1 MWRNNYDHIPL
12 IERSWFDKMKISL
25 CKVANINDFDN
36 EDLLK
41 TFKKYNYLGTKQF
54 PQAIDDVELKNR
66 KTWEI
71 IMAMHS
77 FDKMGIINS
86 QSEILGIGAAK
97 EATISMLSNHVK
109 RVFATDIY
117 LDGGSWQ
124 HWYEKELLVDARPY
138 MRENYNHKRVVW
150 QHVDGR
156 DLPYEDNSFDGVFS
170 CSSVEHF
177 GDESDIRKAIEE
189 ACRVLRPGGVAAIS
203 SEFKISG
210 EGDGFANV
218 QLFDKDRIQKVWID
232 GIDWSLVEMID
243 YELDDTD
250 YIDFERSI
258 SDKEYQKVA
267 HPHIKLDN
275 GSYKWTS
282 IHMTFRKAE

>member
-1 MWRNNYDHIPL
+1 
-12 IERSWFDKMKISL
+12 MKLS
-25 CKVANINDFDN
+25 KVANIKDF
-36 EDLLK
+36 ESEEFKDLLEEYNFYNIK
-41 TFKKYNYLGTKQF
+41 TF
-54 PQAIDDVELKNR
+54 PQADISLLNR

-71 IMAMHS
+71 AMAMNS
-77 FDKMGIINS
+77 FKKMGVVNS
-86 QSEILGIGAAK
+86 EAEILGVGVAK
-97 EATISMLSNHVK
+97 EETISMLSKNVK

-138 MRENYNHKRVVW
+138 MGGDYNHRRVVW

-170 CSSVEHF
+170 CSSLEHF

-189 ACRVLRPGGVAAIS
+189 VHRVLKPGGVAAIS
-203 SEFKISG
+203 TEFKISG

-218 QLFDKDRIQKVWID
+218 QLFDKERLERVWLD
-232 GIDWSLVEMID
+232 GISWKCID
-243 YELDDTD
+243 YMDWELDDTAF
-250 YIDFERSI
+250 IDFERSI
-258 SDKEYQKVA
+258 HDREYQKVA

-275 GSYKWTS
+275 GTYRWTS
-282 IHMTFRKAE
+282 IHLTLVKI